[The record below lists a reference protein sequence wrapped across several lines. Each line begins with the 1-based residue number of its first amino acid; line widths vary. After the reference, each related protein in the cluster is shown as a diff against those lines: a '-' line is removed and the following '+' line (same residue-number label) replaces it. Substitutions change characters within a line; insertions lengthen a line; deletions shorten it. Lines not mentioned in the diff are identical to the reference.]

1 MPSPYMASL
10 KKHCLSLSL
19 SSLLLYFPNHKMEIL
34 VWLQE
39 HKKWVVKNLSETNDV
54 LSCNKECT
62 TYNEAF
68 A

>member
-1 MPSPYMASL
+1 
-10 KKHCLSLSL
+10 
-19 SSLLLYFPNHKMEIL
+19 MEIL

-54 LSCNKECT
+54 PSCNKECT